1 MVDQKQVT
9 DFYDGLIFPSRTSH
23 PAYQQLVPTDL
34 QDKMVGDFGCGQSL
48 FKDVFRQL
56 GYNSMFL
63 DISWNV
69 VRNIDYGAKVQAS
82 LTSLPLK
89 NDCMDVIFC
98 IGVVHHI
105 PEMEKAISELV
116 RVLQPKGKLYIGV
129 YADRCMQAYIRKLYD
144 SFKNA
149 HIKKAIYGLAGL
161 PIWIKNRK
169 NNLKF
174 RSVDYYKRI
183 DDLLITPL
191 VRYLPADHYKKILD
205 SCGARIDGI
214 RRISSMNVI
223 IVNK

>member
-9 DFYDGLIFPSRTSH
+9 NFYDGLIFPSRTSH

-34 QDKMVGDFGCGQSL
+34 QGKVVGDFGCGQSL
-48 FKDVFRQL
+48 FKDVFQQH
-56 GYNSMFL
+56 GFDAMFL

-69 VRNIDYGAKVQAS
+69 VRHIDYGNKVQAS

-89 NDCMDVIFC
+89 NDCMDAIFC

-105 PEMEKAISELV
+105 PEMEIAIRELV
-116 RVLQPKGKLYIGV
+116 RVLKPKGRLYLGV
-129 YADRCMQAYIRKLYD
+129 YTNNCMQAYIRKLYD
-144 SFKNA
+144 YFKNA
-149 HIKKAIYGLAGL
+149 YIKKLIYSLTGL

-183 DDLLITPL
+183 DDLLVTPL
-191 VRYLPADHYKKILD
+191 VRYLPAEFYKKILND
-205 SCGARIDGI
+205 YGARIDDL

-223 IVNK
+223 IVKK